1 MEYVDGVD
9 LKRLSTRAKTIPLN
23 IVPRSVFRQQ
33 GLAHAHQARDGSG
46 VQLNIIH
53 HDVSPQNILLS
64 YQGLKLAIWIGTR
77 CATGLETSLP

>member
-9 LKRLSTRAKTIPLN
+9 LGRLSTRAKTIPLN
-23 IVPRSVFRQQ
+23 IIVEIGIQAAR

-53 HDVSPQNILLS
+53 RDVSPQNILLS
-64 YQGLKLAIWIGTR
+64 YQGDVKLADFDWHT
-77 CATGLETSLP
+77 LPRLA